1 MKIKEDEIAGGES
14 GNNAPS
20 MSADAIA
27 DNPIPLGM
35 DRKKYKMFKL
45 MPQVWRRF
53 ENKRKATTEE
63 WLKELDCSHEQQRAI
78 HEYATKN
85 PNKPIVLC
93 NSKTG
98 ELKLIRRK
106 VSK

>member
-1 MKIKEDEIAGGES
+1 MKIKEDESTGGES
-14 GNNAPS
+14 NNSPS

-45 MPQVWRRF
+45 IPQVWRRF
-53 ENKRKATTEE
+53 GHKRKATTEE
-63 WLKELDCSHEQQRAI
+63 WLKELDCKYEQQRAI
-78 HEYATKN
+78 YDYATKN